1 LSGRSAQSKPEQ
13 AEGGGKRG
21 ASSHLPTYANNDIQ
35 IRRIFAPIPGLRILH
50 LLDDIHAVYHLAKN
64 HMFSIEERGRYGSD
78 EELRAVAVRTRVGHG
93 KQARDVVLEGEVLVC
108 EGLGAVDAG
117 AARAVA
123 VEEVATL
130 AHEVFD
136 LFRRNIVNQP
146 FCVLKKGKGGG
157 RTIRWNLLPL

>member
-1 LSGRSAQSKPEQ
+1 
-13 AEGGGKRG
+13 
-21 ASSHLPTYANNDIQ
+21 
-35 IRRIFAPIPGLRILH
+35 
-50 LLDDIHAVYHLAKN
+50 
-64 HMFSIEERGRYGSD
+64 MFSIEERGRHGSD

-146 FCVLKKGKGGG
+146 FCVLKKGRG